1 MNEKQTIKELIVE
14 LQKLV
19 DKGYGDCYWGCS
31 HPYVT
36 VIDNSVYH
44 SSKGEFD
51 TFETLD
57 AEDFEQFEGKIDD
70 EEPDVLLGC
79 AQYREISHYEECE
92 FREEEENRE
101 YDLSEL
107 RDDDKEYSVKIDMLS
122 ASDDQIQDED
132 PDGLHAPKLSETNW
146 QECPYWDRIKDLFNV
161 GDAMYTSYEIVDEI
175 IDFNVE
181 DDHYFHESEMK
192 EIIDFFVD
200 KATSRYVIN
209 DLVPNNLKNG

>member
-36 VIDNSVYH
+36 VIDDSVYH
-44 SSKGEFD
+44 SSKGEFE

-57 AEDFEQFEGKIDD
+57 ADDFEQFEGKIDD

-79 AQYREISHYEECE
+79 AQYREISHFEECE

-107 RDDDKEYSVKIDMLS
+107 RDDKEYSAKLDLLNES
-122 ASDDQIQDED
+122 EDQILDED
-132 PDGLHAPKLSETNW
+132 PDGLHAPKLTETNW
-146 QECPYWDRIKDLFNV
+146 QECPHWDKIKDLFNV
-161 GDAMYTSYEIVDEI
+161 CDAMYTSFEIVDEV

-181 DDHYFHESEMK
+181 DEHYFHESEMK

-200 KATSRYVIN
+200 KASSRYVIN
-209 DLVPNNLKNG
+209 DLVPNNLK

>member
-36 VIDNSVYH
+36 VIDDSVYH
-44 SSKGEFD
+44 SSKGEFE

-57 AEDFEQFEGKIDD
+57 ADDFEQFEGKIDD

-79 AQYREISHYEECE
+79 AQYREISHFEECE

-107 RDDDKEYSVKIDMLS
+107 RDDKEYSAKLDLLNES
-122 ASDDQIQDED
+122 EDQILDED
-132 PDGLHAPKLSETNW
+132 PDGLHAPKLTETNW
-146 QECPYWDRIKDLFNV
+146 QECPHWDKIKDLFNV
-161 GDAMYTSYEIVDEI
+161 CDAMYTSFEIVDEV

-181 DDHYFHESEMK
+181 DEHYLYESEMK

-200 KATSRYVIN
+200 KASSRYVIN
-209 DLVPNNLKNG
+209 DLVPNNLK

>member
-44 SSKGEFD
+44 SSKGEFE

-57 AEDFEQFEGKIDD
+57 ADDFEQFEGKIDD

-79 AQYREISHYEECE
+79 AQYREISHFEECE
-92 FREEEENRE
+92 FREEENRE

-107 RDDDKEYSVKIDMLS
+107 RDDKEYSAKLDLLNES
-122 ASDDQIQDED
+122 EDQILDED
-132 PDGLHAPKLSETNW
+132 PDGLHAPKLTETNW
-146 QECPYWDRIKDLFNV
+146 QECPHWDKIKDLFNV
-161 GDAMYTSYEIVDEI
+161 CDAMYTSFEIVDEV

-181 DDHYFHESEMK
+181 DEHYLYESEMK

-200 KATSRYVIN
+200 KASSRYVIN
-209 DLVPNNLKNG
+209 DLTSNNLK